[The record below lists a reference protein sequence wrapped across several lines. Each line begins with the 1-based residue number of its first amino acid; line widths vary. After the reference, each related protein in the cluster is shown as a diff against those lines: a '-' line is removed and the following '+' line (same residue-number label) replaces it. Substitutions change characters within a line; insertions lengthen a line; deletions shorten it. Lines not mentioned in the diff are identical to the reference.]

1 MSGGKPGSSWKPKNT
16 PFPRNTTLRSRA
28 TNQTISTGPSAVGG
42 TVLLDDTDVPRTLGN
57 CKQDQTMYSGT
68 RFNETYNYP
77 YWSTDSISS
86 VVGISDAAFNAK
98 TWAPAEAGNPAVV
111 KMYQPNGW
119 GSWAFEVSEISPLE
133 ADAEHEAGTRSI
145 KVGLG
150 RERATRDGA
159 LQATLRLH
167 RTA

>member
-1 MSGGKPGSSWKPKNT
+1 M
-16 PFPRNTTLRSRA
+16 
-28 TNQTISTGPSAVGG
+28 
-42 TVLLDDTDVPRTLGN
+42 LLDDTDVPRTLGN
-57 CKQDQTMYSGT
+57 CKQDQQLYSGT

-119 GSWAFEVSEISPLE
+119 GSWAFEVSEISPVE
-133 ADAEHEAGTRSI
+133 ADAGHEAGTRSI
-145 KVGLG
+145 KVWGANA
-150 RERATRDGA
+150 RRATRAAGYA
-159 LQATLRLH
+159 AFTPHSLGTPLVAESAH
-167 RTA
+167 RAPPHPPLSVAAAASLPVACLSLA